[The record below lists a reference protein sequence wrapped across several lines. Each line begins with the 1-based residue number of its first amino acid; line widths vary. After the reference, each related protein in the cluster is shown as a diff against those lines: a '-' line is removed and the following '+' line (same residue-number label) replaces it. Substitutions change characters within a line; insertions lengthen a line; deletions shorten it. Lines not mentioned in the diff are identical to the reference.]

1 MKKLE
6 VRFTLDPK
14 ESFPVGTLAEESGRL
29 FFEYAPEWLG
39 RGLNLSPFRLPFE
52 PSLFEHKDLSFGPLP
67 GLFDDSLPDG
77 WGLLLMDR
85 HFQKLRVDSVS
96 PLDRLA
102 WLGTRTMGA
111 LTYHSPSEKLSRPLR
126 RSTGPSVGLDL
137 SGLATHAQALLT
149 GKARDVLPQLLQAGG
164 SPAGARPKVVVG
176 IKGDEIISGTQDLPE
191 GFDPWIIKFCAKAD
205 LPDAGPIEQAYSL
218 MARAAGITLPETR
231 LFETKAG
238 SFFGIRRFDRNRNRR
253 RHVHTLGNLIHS
265 NFRIPSCDYADLL
278 RVTTLLTKNQNDV
291 KQAFRRMVFNG
302 LAHNR
307 DDHVKNFAFLLDFE
321 TGDWSLSPA
330 YDVTFSLGPGGEHQ
344 MTIAGEGKNPQAAHF
359 FEVGKKEGLSQTV
372 MKGVLEEVLSAVAS
386 WKKSAKKA
394 GVSASAI
401 KRISG
406 YL

>member
-29 FFEYAPEWLG
+29 FFEYAPEWLS

-85 HFQKLRVDSVS
+85 HFQKLRMDSIS

-111 LTYHSPSEKLSRPLR
+111 LTYHPPSEKMKQNASP
-126 RSTGPSVGLDL
+126 LDL

-176 IKGDEIISGTQDLPE
+176 IKGDKIISGAEDLPD
-191 GFDPWIIKFCAKAD
+191 GFDPWIIKFCAKQD

-238 SFFGIRRFDRNRNRR
+238 SFFGIHAFTEAEITGIMFT
-253 RHVHTLGNLIHS
+253 HLAISFLPTFG
-265 NFRIPSCDYADLL
+265 FRP
-278 RVTTLLTKNQNDV
+278 VT
-291 KQAFRRMVFNG
+291 M
-302 LAHNR
+302 
-307 DDHVKNFAFLLDFE
+307 
-321 TGDWSLSPA
+321 P
-330 YDVTFSLGPGGEHQ
+330 
-344 MTIAGEGKNPQAAHF
+344 IF
-359 FEVGKKEGLSQTV
+359 FG
-372 MKGVLEEVLSAVAS
+372 
-386 WKKSAKKA
+386 
-394 GVSASAI
+394 
-401 KRISG
+401 
-406 YL
+406 

>member
-1 MKKLE
+1 MKRLE
-6 VRFTLDPK
+6 VRFTLNPK
-14 ESFPVGTLAEESGRL
+14 ESFGVGTLAEESGRL
-29 FFEYAPEWLG
+29 FFEYAPEWLS

-85 HFQKLRVDSVS
+85 HFQKLRMDSIS

-111 LTYHSPSEKLSRPLR
+111 LTYHPPSEKMKQNASP
-126 RSTGPSVGLDL
+126 LDL

-176 IKGDEIISGTQDLPE
+176 IKGDKIISGAEDLPD
-191 GFDPWIIKFCAKAD
+191 GFDPWIIKFCAKQD

-238 SFFGIRRFDRNRNRR
+238 SFFGIRRFDRSGNNRH
-253 RHVHTLGNLIHS
+253 HVHTFGNLIHS

-307 DDHVKNFAFLLDFE
+307 DDHVKNFAFLIDFK

-330 YDVTFSLGPGGEHQ
+330 YDLTFSSGPGNEHQ
-344 MTIAGEGKNPQAAHF
+344 MTIADEGKNPQAKHF
-359 FEVGKKEGLSQTV
+359 FTVGKKEGLSQTV
-372 MKGVLEEVLSAVAS
+372 MKSVLEEVRSAVAS
-386 WKKSAKKA
+386 WKKFAKKA
-394 GVSASAI
+394 GVSASAT
-401 KRISG
+401 KRIFG
-406 YL
+406 HIQQ